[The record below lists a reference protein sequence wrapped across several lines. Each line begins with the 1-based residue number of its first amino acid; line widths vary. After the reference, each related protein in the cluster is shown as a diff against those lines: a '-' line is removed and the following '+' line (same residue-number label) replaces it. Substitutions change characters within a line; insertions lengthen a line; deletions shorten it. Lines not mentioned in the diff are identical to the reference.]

1 MPEPEQQFGMM
12 GLPHQFILNR
22 RGLEN
27 GVVLSETGLLQMREK
42 KSQTGG
48 PLWVAL
54 GCLMANAINMAVESH
69 DYSVSETSQGHK
81 PIRAGKL
88 GATLGKIKRQ
98 RYAGFC

>member
-1 MPEPEQQFGMM
+1 MM

-81 PIRAGKL
+81 PIRAGKH
-88 GATLGKIKRQ
+88 GATFLKTEKAPYGHPFVWMAEKE
-98 RYAGFC
+98 G